1 MYPRCGPES
10 TCAHR
15 KADGFS
21 APSTGSR
28 PKPRPVSLAR
38 RLQYLNDVMG
48 RRNFTSDSGISRKP
62 MKWSWKLGEISG
74 IAVSIHAT
82 FLLLVAWFT
91 VVYWFEVRSVARAAS
106 GVALFLLL
114 FGCVLLHELGHALT
128 AQRFGLTTREI
139 TLLPIGGIARLERM
153 PDDPMQSLW
162 ITLAGPAVNIAIAVA
177 LFMAL
182 QVTGTWQP
190 VTHISLANGPFL
202 ERLMLVNVSLVIFNM
217 LPAFP
222 MDGGRALRALLATRM
237 DDRRATRIAARLG
250 QGMAVVFAIVGWLAN
265 PLLILIALFVW
276 TGAAQEARM
285 ADRRAALS
293 GIRVARVMITAFTT
307 LAPDD
312 PLSTAMELAQH
323 GAQHD
328 FPVTRDGH
336 VAGML
341 TRHDLLRRLAEGGP
355 QSRVADAMER
365 DVDIVDPHDMLDV
378 ALGRLDARQSSAAPV
393 VQNGRLIG
401 LLTAE
406 AVAEFLSI
414 QAALDHAAA

>member
-1 MYPRCGPES
+1 
-10 TCAHR
+10 
-15 KADGFS
+15 
-21 APSTGSR
+21 
-28 PKPRPVSLAR
+28 
-38 RLQYLNDVMG
+38 
-48 RRNFTSDSGISRKP
+48 

-414 QAALDHAAA
+414 QAALDHAPA